1 MLLTLRSVR
10 SRFILAA
17 LAVSILGAC
26 AAPAPPVPAAAD
38 MQPTST
44 VEDLMRALIDP
55 AADAL
60 WDAVVITSTP
70 DGLDE
75 QRPETVGD
83 WMALERSAIMLVE
96 SGNLLQIEGRRI
108 AGEHSVSELPDV
120 DLAPQEI
127 AVRVAEH
134 PDAWR
139 RSARELHD
147 AGVVMLDA
155 VRARDVDAL
164 LAAGDR
170 LDVACENCHA
180 RFWYRDD
187 PADAPAR

>member
-1 MLLTLRSVR
+1 
-10 SRFILAA
+10 
-17 LAVSILGAC
+17 
-26 AAPAPPVPAAAD
+26 
-38 MQPTST
+38 
-44 VEDLMRALIDP
+44 MRALIDP

-70 DGLDE
+70 EGLDE
-75 QRPETVGD
+75 QRPETYGD

-96 SGNLLQIEGRRI
+96 SGNLLQIAGRRI
-108 AGEHSVSELPDV
+108 AGEHSVSEMPDI
-120 DLAPQEI
+120 DLEPQEI

-134 PDAWR
+134 EDAWT

-164 LAAGDR
+164 LAGGDR
-170 LDVACENCHA
+170 LDAACENCHA
-180 RFWYRDD
+180 RFWYRND